1 MLKLQDF
8 LSQNP
13 FRKSL
18 DISWKEGIAASVMQ
32 AATDEYLIP
41 LGLFLGATPMDIGF
55 LVAIPHLLG
64 SLSQF
69 FAVRAVEL
77 FGSRLRFLV
86 RASFLQAL
94 FLLPLAVFPFFFF
107 PSRILALIFF
117 VALFRILANL
127 IATVWG
133 GLASDYLVPEER
145 GKYFGWRSRITGM
158 AGMITTIL
166 GGVLLNVFKP
176 FSTAAGF
183 CILFGVTASARF
195 ISSSFMAQ
203 MQDVPARKN
212 PKDMFTF
219 FMFLRR
225 FKESNF
231 VKFVFYVA
239 SITFAT
245 MLAAPYFSVYML
257 RDLHFSYLTYIL
269 VHMGSIVASLVS
281 FPIWGKHA
289 DRIGNAKVLKT
300 TSLLIPLIPVLWLFS
315 TNLVYLFMIEVF
327 SGFVW
332 GGFNLCSLNFI
343 YDAVSPGKRTRCLG
357 YFGFINGVA
366 TFVGAG
372 LGGYLAERLPTLN
385 GSRILTLFVIS
396 AALRLLSHF
405 LLSRH
410 FHEVRTSTQKISNVE
425 LFFSVVGIRPFLE
438 KGRNWSLLSFLKR
451 SPWKD

>member
-8 LSQNP
+8 LSQHP

-55 LVAIPHLLG
+55 LVAVPHLLG

-69 FAVRAVEL
+69 FAVRAVSL

-86 RASFLQAL
+86 RASFFQAL
-94 FLLPLAVFPFFFF
+94 FLLPLAVFPFFLF

-117 VALFRILANL
+117 VTLFRVLANL

-145 GKYFGWRSRITGM
+145 GKYFGWRSRITGL
-158 AGMITTIL
+158 AGMVTTVL
-166 GGVLLNVFKP
+166 GGVLLNAFKP
-176 FSTAAGF
+176 FSAAAGF

-195 ISSSFMAQ
+195 ISSGLMAR
-203 MQDVPARKN
+203 MQDVPEQKK
-212 PKDMFTF
+212 PGDMFTF

-257 RDLHFSYLTYIL
+257 QDLHFSYLTYMF

-289 DRIGNAKVLKT
+289 DKIGNAKVLKT

-315 TNLVYLFMIEVF
+315 SDPLYLFTIEIF

-343 YDAVSPGKRTRCLG
+343 YDAVSPGKRMRCLG

-385 GSRILTLFVIS
+385 GSRILTLFAIS
-396 AALRLLSHF
+396 AALRFLSHF

-410 FHEVRTSTQKISNVE
+410 FHEVRQAAQKISSVD

-438 KGRNWSLLSFLKR
+438 KGRDWSLLSFLKR
-451 SPWKD
+451 FPWKD